1 MDTSALLNGPGDA
14 TTDTSNPGLRDL
26 KLALEVGIMQLRYTL
41 AKDQICQTASYST
54 FPTLIFSQQYHEL

>member
-14 TTDTSNPGLRDL
+14 TTDTSNPGLQDL

-41 AKDQICQTASYST
+41 AKDQVRQIASYST
-54 FPTLIFSQQYHEL
+54 FSTLIFSQQYPQL